1 MIFLIY
7 IQPDQIFMPKLTFL
21 ILFFFSASFARGQ
34 TDSLSKEDR
43 LALDSMFKN
52 DEFIRLLYGKPKSY
66 FDIRL
71 GAGNQLLS
79 TKNNNVNA
87 ASLKSKFALIPAVAY
102 NDKSGFGLALS
113 GFFASDSGTFKPYQ
127 YAVNPYFEY
136 YNKSVNLGVYYT
148 RYIFNKASGFSP
160 NPFQNAYYFNFVYIK
175 TFIEPG
181 ISLGYA
187 SGRFTD
193 TFTLAGINRKIKTR
207 LSDLSLSPYVQ
218 HNFSFYK
225 LFSKHD
231 GLSLTPAIMLIAGRQ
246 RAEAPGLNLRRLDS
260 LPLAS
265 LRRLKEYL
273 KNRFES
279 NSKFQLQSIAGSLAL
294 KYQYKK
300 FYTSPGLYIDY
311 YLPSTT
317 EKRLTTVFSVVA
329 GFTL

>member
-1 MIFLIY
+1 MLKLTIFL
-7 IQPDQIFMPKLTFL
+7 
-21 ILFFFSASFARGQ
+21 LFFFSVSFALGQ

-43 LALDSMFKN
+43 LALDSMFQN
-52 DEFIRLLYGKPKSY
+52 DEFIKLMLGKKKSY
-66 FDIRL
+66 FDIRV

-87 ASLKSKFALIPAVAY
+87 GALKSSFALIPVVTY

-113 GFFASDSGTFKPYQ
+113 SFFASDSGAFKPYQ

-136 YNKSVNLGVYYT
+136 YSRSVNLGVYYT
-148 RYIFNKASGFSP
+148 RYIFNKSSGFSP

-187 SGRFTD
+187 SGHFTD
-193 TFTLAGINRKIKTR
+193 TFSLAGTNRKIEVR

-231 GLSLTPAIMLIAGRQ
+231 GLNLTPSLMLIAGRQ
-246 RAEAPGLNLRRLDS
+246 RAEAPGLNLSRLVS
-260 LPLAS
+260 LP
-265 LRRLKEYL
+265 RIKEYL

-279 NSKFQLQSIAGSLAL
+279 DSKFQLQSVAGSLAI

-317 EKRLTTVFSVVA
+317 EKRLTTVFSVTA